1 MKRAKSLFCLLLL
14 SFLSWAQFSYGESR
28 VRVGFLGLA
37 GHWFPLWVA
46 LDRGFFQREGLDVEL
61 IHLNPARLMYSAL
74 HSGEIQ
80 FAIGSAGSSVL
91 AQSGGLQLQIIMAV
105 VGQLPFEMWSIP
117 SVTSLKDLK
126 GKKVGGSPG
135 GIPDLIIEQ
144 ALKKVGLTTRDIL
157 RYNIGENT
165 QRFAALKVGV
175 VDVTVIAPPLT
186 HLAKQE
192 GFHRLAR
199 ASEIVPEVSA
209 ASVTVKKD
217 YLKRNQEIAL
227 KFSRALVNAIQFS
240 KTKSAEAI
248 ETITKWTKQKAEL
261 AQDTYETV
269 VPLLVSDGRENLEGI
284 RLVIEYSLDKG
295 LLKGHFSPQQ
305 FVDLEFQKRLLAR

>member
-1 MKRAKSLFCLLLL
+1 MKRVKVVFCLLLL
-14 SFLSWAQFSYGESR
+14 SFLWWGQLSYGESK

-46 LDRGFFQREGLDVEL
+46 LDHGFFWQEGLEVEL
-61 IHLNPARLMYSAL
+61 IQLSPARLMYSAL

-80 FAIGSAGSSVL
+80 FAVGSAGSSVL

-105 VGQLPFEMWSIP
+105 VGQLPFEVWSIR

-144 ALKKVGLTTRDIL
+144 ALKKVGLTARDIL

-175 VDVTVIAPPLT
+175 VDVAVIAPPLT
-186 HLAKQE
+186 LLARQE
-192 GFHRLAR
+192 GFHRLAK

-209 ASVTVKKD
+209 ASVTVRKD
-217 YLKRNQEIAL
+217 YLKKNQEIAL
-227 KFSRALVNAIQFS
+227 KFSRALMKATQFS
-240 KTKSAEAI
+240 KTRSAEAVK
-248 ETITKWTKQKAEL
+248 TITKWTKQKEEL
-261 AQDTYETV
+261 AQATYESI
-269 VPLLVSDGRENLEGI
+269 VPLLASNGQENLEGI
-284 RLVIEYSLDKG
+284 RLVIDYSLEKG
-295 LLKGHFSPQQ
+295 LLKGNPAPQQ
-305 FVDLEFQKRLLAR
+305 FVDLEFQKRLLPR